1 MGHDLEM
8 KACPRNNIANSNCI
22 SGGSCNHQTYDI
34 DHISTN
40 FTVYDV
46 YWHVRNAH
54 GHSGHV
60 VALQLQNAIHRM
72 KVNGYKGVITIG
84 SDEWTQSPEVFM
96 YHLERLLSFVERYP
110 NATFLSDQLWILEP
124 DDNDTDNDT
133 DEDNKNH
140 GENSSDNEHEDAI
153 KPTYSAAYFQHPIK
167 GQIKVDTFAKASE
180 VFTYMSIINDPQA
193 QTWLNWAKLM
203 PDAPL

>member
-22 SGGSCNHQTYDI
+22 SGGSCNHQTYDLS
-34 DHISTN
+34 HMSTN
-40 FTVYDV
+40 FTVYDG

-72 KVNGYKGVITIG
+72 KDNGYNGVITIG
-84 SDEWTQSPEVFM
+84 SNEWTQSPDVFI
-96 YHLERLLSFVERYP
+96 YHLKKLLLFVERYP
-110 NATFLSDQLWILEP
+110 NATFISDQVWVLEP
-124 DDNDTDNDT
+124 DDNDTDYDT
-133 DEDNKNH
+133 DD
-140 GENSSDNEHEDAI
+140 EHKDAI

-180 VFTYMSIINDPQA
+180 VFTYMSIIDDPQA
-193 QTWLNWAKLM
+193 QTWLNLAKLM
-203 PDAPL
+203 PDALL